1 MITTETVFWVQIVSI
16 VGFVGALFVLY
27 RLLVDQKDA
36 TIQLQK
42 ENISYLKDQL
52 TDSKAQ
58 SPDMLAQSLANRI
71 GLFEDEL
78 KRLNED
84 KTSTQEDIKS
94 KEAELGRARLQ
105 AEELNKKLLHARDLL
120 KDYSCPY
127 CGAQLAE
134 KAYHSESVEYKGREL
149 DVDHEFITFEC
160 GYQVVDGDV
169 TGQCRTVNT
178 GPVS

>member
-1 MITTETVFWVQIVSI
+1 MITTETIFWTQVASI
-16 VGFVGALFVLY
+16 IGFVGALFAIY

-58 SPDMLAQSLANRI
+58 SPDALAQSLANRI

-78 KRLNED
+78 KRLNAD
-84 KTSTQEDIKS
+84 KTSTQEDIKA
-94 KEAELGRARLQ
+94 KESELGEARLQ
-105 AEELNKKLLHARDLL
+105 AEKLNKKLLHARDLL
-120 KDYSCPY
+120 RDYSCPY
-127 CGAQLAE
+127 CGALLAE
-134 KAYHSESVEYKGREL
+134 KAYHSESVEYKGREI
-149 DVDHEFITFEC
+149 DIDHELTTFEC
-160 GYQVVDGDV
+160 GYQVVDGEV
-169 TGQCRTVNT
+169 RGQCKTVNT